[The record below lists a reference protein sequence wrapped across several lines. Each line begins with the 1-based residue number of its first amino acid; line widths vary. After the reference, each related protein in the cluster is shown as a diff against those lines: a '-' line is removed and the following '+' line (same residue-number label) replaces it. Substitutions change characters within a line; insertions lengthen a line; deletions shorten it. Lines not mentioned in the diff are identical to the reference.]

1 MMIMNKIKKMNE
13 EKKLSVQ
20 LPPLPPLP
28 PPVLFK
34 INLRY

>member
-20 LPPLPPLP
+20 LPPLPPP
-28 PPVLFK
+28 PSTCIV
-34 INLRY
+34 